1 VSGGTRDSD
10 LSLASVV
17 LRRLG
22 RVPDA
27 VNDAPE
33 FADRITLA
41 LAGGASDFGNGEGMC
56 CVSRAPAPPYP

>member
-1 VSGGTRDSD
+1 
-10 LSLASVV
+10 VV

>member
-1 VSGGTRDSD
+1 MKEKW
-10 LSLASVV
+10 
-17 LRRLG
+17 RLG

-41 LAGGASDFGNGEGMC
+41 LAGGVGCLSLVMARA
-56 CVSRAPAPPYP
+56 CVVFRGRRQSGTPYP